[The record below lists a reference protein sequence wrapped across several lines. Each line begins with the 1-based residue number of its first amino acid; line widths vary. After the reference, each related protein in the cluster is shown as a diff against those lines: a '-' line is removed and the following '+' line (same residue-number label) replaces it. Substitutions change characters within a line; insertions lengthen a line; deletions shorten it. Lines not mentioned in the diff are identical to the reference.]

1 MTEQRFNT
9 DYLSLADTLYRIA
22 FFILESQAEAED
34 AVQEAYLKLWEK
46 RDALDGVQNPKGF
59 AVRMVR
65 NICTDRIRRASRLC
79 FPENL
84 PESAAPQTPA
94 EETMDARKR
103 LDNVLEAVKALP
115 ERHRRILI
123 LRTVEG
129 LPYDEISRRTGMN
142 ELTCRVLLSQ
152 ARSKIKTI

>member
-22 FFILESQAEAED
+22 FYILESRSEAED
-34 AVQEAYLKLWEK
+34 AVQEAYLKLWER
-46 RDALDGVQNPKGF
+46 RDALDGVQNPKGY
-59 AVRMVR
+59 AVRMTR
-65 NICTDRIRRASRLC
+65 NICTDRIRRASRLS

-84 PESAAPQTPA
+84 PEPACPQPPA
-94 EETMDARKR
+94 EEAMDARKR

-115 ERHRRILI
+115 ERHRCILI

-152 ARSKIKTI
+152 ARSKLKKV

>member
-1 MTEQRFNT
+1 MTEHKFNT
-9 DYLSLADTLYRIA
+9 EYLPLADTLYRIA
-22 FFILESQAEAED
+22 FYILESRSEAED
-34 AVQEAYLKLWEK
+34 AVQETYLKLWEK
-46 RDALDGVQNPKGF
+46 RDGLDEVQNPKGF

-84 PESAAPQTPA
+84 PEPAVPQTPA

-123 LRTVEG
+123 LRAVEG

-142 ELTCRVLLSQ
+142 ELTCRVLFSQ
-152 ARSKIKTI
+152 ARSKIRKI